1 MLLDALEF
9 DLTIADSTESE
20 AGGHEPEAPE
30 LPAIAQFFISDCGRA
45 QFGVDSQL
53 EGDEPED
60 DSLFGIVSQRVPVG
74 RLNHSPPSEDVE
86 DSDFDKNGNSDLEEP
101 LPEVVVPTPA
111 ELSRVAIDS
120 RFRSLNSV
128 TLESSERGV
137 V

>member
-1 MLLDALEF
+1 MFSSF

-45 QFGVDSQL
+45 QFGVRSGRFAVL
-53 EGDEPED
+53 AGDEPED
-60 DSLFGIVSQRVPVG
+60 DSFFGIVSQRVPVG

-86 DSDFDKNGNSDLEEP
+86 DSDFDRDGNSDLEDGEDEVDDP
-101 LPEVVVPTPA
+101 LSEVVVPTPA

-120 RFRSLNSV
+120 RF
-128 TLESSERGV
+128 GV
-137 V
+137 